1 MNKRNLNILAS
12 LVIMLALTG
21 CNESEIDKIT
31 LIGRDKSDLAQNY
44 KAQFQEQTSSIE
56 VFALQDKN
64 APNEQEPHTHGNLI
78 DGKVESSLTT
88 NVGKY
93 TFMQIGEMMTREYG
107 KPVATKDRIFDQEAI
122 SGMDCIETKTCG
134 AGKYY
139 EVYRGKDRLVMVI
152 NGAGFVNE
160 KEGVTLLSIT
170 DKMIK
175 VSRLK
180 EDKRK

>member
-1 MNKRNLNILAS
+1 
-12 LVIMLALTG
+12 
-21 CNESEIDKIT
+21 
-31 LIGRDKSDLAQNY
+31 
-44 KAQFQEQTSSIE
+44 
-56 VFALQDKN
+56 QDKN